1 MRRFR
6 VEEANTLEK
15 RLKLKVP
22 LEVDC
27 GLSDDPI
34 IGYSPEDKKV
44 LVSCIAME
52 RLEALKRLNFWHG
65 LEGILY
71 HEEGHYIL
79 KTRNE
84 IIAELY
90 SLLRNSE
97 ANKYIASPRT

>member
-1 MRRFR
+1 
-6 VEEANTLEK
+6 
-15 RLKLKVP
+15 
-22 LEVDC
+22 
-27 GLSDDPI
+27 
-34 IGYSPEDKKV
+34 
-44 LVSCIAME
+44 ME